1 MRPGADPEPFA
12 EASGQTMSSA
22 LLLLVSFI
30 LLLTVGFLTHTSK
43 SCKSF
48 LNASVAHTASIQ
60 CTMQVVADAA
70 MTMCRRF
77 LRGGLGSW
85 LLFFGAILTLL
96 VLVVLAFG
104 LRWVEIDTAGKM
116 SANDQT

>member
-1 MRPGADPEPFA
+1 
-12 EASGQTMSSA
+12 
-22 LLLLVSFI
+22 
-30 LLLTVGFLTHTSK
+30 
-43 SCKSF
+43 
-48 LNASVAHTASIQ
+48 
-60 CTMQVVADAA
+60 MQVVADAA